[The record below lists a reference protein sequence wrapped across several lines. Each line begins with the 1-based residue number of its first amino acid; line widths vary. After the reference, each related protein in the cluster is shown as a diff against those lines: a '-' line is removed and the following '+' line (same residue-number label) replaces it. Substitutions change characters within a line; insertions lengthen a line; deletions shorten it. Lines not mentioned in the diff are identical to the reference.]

1 MSGTCVPYHLR
12 QNKYVER
19 RVFVDLLGYLDRWQ
33 PLEDYLYVG
42 FGAIYFEDFKLLH
55 YQFAMDK
62 MLSIEREKWVLPRQK
77 VNVPFG
83 CIDHKLCDSSE
94 FIRNLDKYRRKY
106 KVKNVLAWLDYAGG
120 LEIANQLNDVK
131 ALVPSLL
138 ANDIL
143 KVTFEAEPE
152 KLAPAGGP
160 ADEEVFNA
168 RLEKLRGLLGTQ
180 FLPDGARPEQ
190 MTETGYPKVL
200 CEAFRRVVAAGIK
213 ESPELV
219 FQPVG
224 CYAYKDSLQMVTLT
238 GIVLKRT
245 DIAPFRA
252 RTKLASFDLA
262 GLSWGLHRVEVPD
275 LSLREKFILD
285 REIFHKTPKGVEKR
299 IGFAFARNRRESL
312 SMIRSY
318 MKFYRYYPSYYPLVV

>member
-1 MSGTCVPYHLR
+1 MSGTSVPYHLR

-19 RVFVDLLGYLDRWQ
+19 RVFVDLLGYLDRWM

-55 YQFAMDK
+55 YQFAMNK
-62 MLSIEREKWVLPRQK
+62 MLSIERERWVLPRQK

-83 CIDHKLCDSSE
+83 CIDHKFCSSSD

-106 KVKNVLAWLDYAGG
+106 KVKNTLIWLDYAGG

-152 KLAPAGGP
+152 KLAQSGP
-160 ADEEVFNA
+160 ADDDVFGT
-168 RLEKLRGLLGTQ
+168 RLEKLRSLLGTQ
-180 FLPDGARPEQ
+180 FLPEGVRSQQ
-190 MTETGYPKVL
+190 MTDNGYPAVL
-200 CEAFRRVVAAGIK
+200 CEAFKRVVASAMK
-213 ESPELV
+213 ESPGLV
-219 FQPVG
+219 FQPIG
-224 CYAYKDSLQMVTLT
+224 CYAYKDSVQMVTLT
-238 GIVLKRT
+238 GIVLDRA
-245 DIAPFRA
+245 DVAQFRD
-252 RTKLASFDLA
+252 RTKLGGFDLA
-262 GLSWGLHRVEVPD
+262 GLSWQLHRVEVPD

-285 REIFHKTPKGVEKR
+285 KELFHKTARAVEKK
-299 IGFAFARNRRESL
+299 IGFAFAKNRPESQ
-312 SMIRSY
+312 SMIESY
-318 MKFYRYYPSYYPLVV
+318 MKFYRYYPTYYPLVV